1 MSCYLK
7 QTNQSPPAKRHKPLP
22 DPPANTVQPLPAEV
36 LHRIID
42 FISPNDKRT
51 LGLLMRVSS
60 ALNAIAARKLYHTIT
75 IGEYS
80 GFSDP
85 FGGNSR
91 RGPFDIPV
99 KKAWMKKSKMK
110 QKSQGKEKDLGHV
123 RHIFFGDTAD
133 PDILKVWPSE
143 KRTDQKNF
151 YNAITSVRFD
161 IPSGSSYVPRPY
173 GGFIDGTLVRL
184 TRVEKLV
191 LATPYIIAIGDRSFA
206 ALSPNWS
213 KVVIIL
219 DTRIQNVPCISQSRP
234 ALGKPETLNTV
245 VYAFRSL
252 EVTYMHERHIQRSL
266 ARAAT
271 RGDAQ
276 LTMLFVNAEKTRG
289 VADFQQQVELQIAR
303 IKDEDSAR
311 TAPSAPDD
319 TAQPPRYP
327 TVRFLTM
334 REYLR
339 DYDWAGEF
347 TEQEVRPWLE
357 EEEAERIAE
366 IEGKAKEREEEAK
379 DEEKGDQADA

>member
-1 MSCYLK
+1 
-7 QTNQSPPAKRHKPLP
+7 
-22 DPPANTVQPLPAEV
+22 
-36 LHRIID
+36 
-42 FISPNDKRT
+42 
-51 LGLLMRVSS
+51 MRVSS
-60 ALNAIAARKLYHTIT
+60 TLNAIAARKLYHTIT
-75 IGEYS
+75 TGEYS
-80 GFSDP
+80 AFSDP

-184 TRVEKLV
+184 TGVEKLV
-191 LATPYIIAIGDRSFA
+191 LAIPQAIVMDDFSFA
-206 ALSPNWS
+206 SLSPSWS
-213 KVVIIL
+213 KVVMIMGPHS
-219 DTRIQNVPCISQSRP
+219 RIAPCIRQSRR
-234 ALGKPETLNTV
+234 ALGKSQTLNTV

-252 EVTYMHERHIQRSL
+252 KVTHTYERHIQRSL

-271 RGDAQ
+271 RDDA
-276 LTMLFVNAEKTRG
+276 LITMLVVNAEKMRG
-289 VADFQQQVELQIAR
+289 VTDFQQRVELEIAR
-303 IKDEDSAR
+303 MKEEDSAH

-357 EEEAERIAE
+357 EEEAERIAGIRE
-366 IEGKAKEREEEAK
+366 KDKEREEEAK